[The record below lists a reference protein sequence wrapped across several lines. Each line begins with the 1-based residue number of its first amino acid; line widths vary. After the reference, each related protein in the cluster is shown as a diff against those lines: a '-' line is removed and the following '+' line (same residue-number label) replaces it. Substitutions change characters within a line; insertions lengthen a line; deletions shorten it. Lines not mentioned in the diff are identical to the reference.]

1 MLCLSA
7 GGNHLLGAKDPGY
20 LYATLQ
26 QPPALVR
33 DSNLKG
39 NKMNEYN
46 QVQVEGRVQYVVGM
60 DAHSKKLAISIWEC
74 SNLWKP
80 MLYKEIRCCA
90 ITDMEATYKHNVPK
104 DSITIIESSTNS
116 ATLKK
121 RLENI
126 GFRAGIV
133 RSDIISD
140 KERKR
145 KVRDIQDARNL
156 AQAYIKGNVQ
166 EFVWVPSDQY
176 ADYRDIYFAH
186 RDTVKEITRSSN
198 RIWSICSR
206 KGYDLPIRSGAAKGE
221 SIRKMVEQ
229 LQISGFIKERLEML
243 VADYEFFLER
253 KVKLEKLMAEA
264 IIENDKMLALMQ
276 LPGFYYHAAFV
287 IATIV
292 EDAKRFSSA
301 AKLTAYAGLSP
312 MINTSGEEEQKA
324 MLKGGPGKPLDGDGR
339 MDLKFYCCEAGQTVL
354 NLCSKS
360 DIGKWGW
367 RMINRGKPKNKV
379 CCAIGRKLITYVWH
393 ILRGDPS
400 PNREG
405 EGIFKR
411 KMLRFYS
418 VLGRQRM
425 FELGYPT
432 RADFSN
438 AMSARFYGHLPESI
452 KAKE

>member
-1 MLCLSA
+1 MSA
-7 GGNHLLGAKDPGY
+7 GGNHLLGAQDPGY
-20 LYATLQ
+20 LCATLQ
-26 QPPALVR
+26 QPPAPIR
-33 DSNLKG
+33 DSDLKS
-39 NKMNEYN
+39 NKMNEDN
-46 QVQVEGRVQYVVGM
+46 QVKDEEYAQYVVGM

-80 MLYKEIRCCA
+80 VLYKEIRCCA
-90 ITDMEATYKHNVPK
+90 IADMEATYKRHVPE

-116 ATLKK
+116 AMLKK
-121 RLENI
+121 RLEDI

-133 RSDIISD
+133 RADIISD
-140 KERKR
+140 KEHKR

-156 AQAYIKGNVQ
+156 AQAYIKGNIQ
-166 EFVWVPSDQY
+166 GFIWVPSDLY
-176 ADYRDIYFAH
+176 ADYRDVHFAH
-186 RDTVKEITRSSN
+186 RDTVKEMTRTSN

-206 KGYDLPIRSGAAKGE
+206 KGYDLPIRSGATKGD
-221 SIRKMVEQ
+221 SIRKMVEH
-229 LQISGFIKERLEML
+229 LKISGFIKERLEML
-243 VADYEFFLER
+243 VADYEFLLER
-253 KVKLEKLMAEA
+253 KEKLEKFMAEA

-287 IATIV
+287 VTAIV

-312 MINTSGEEEQKA
+312 MVNTSGEEEQKA
-324 MLKGGPGKPLDGDGR
+324 MLKGGPGKPLDGEGR

-379 CCAIGRKLITYVWH
+379 CCAIGRKLITYAWH
-393 ILRGDPS
+393 ILRGDPT

-405 EGIFKR
+405 EDVFKR

-418 VLGRQRM
+418 VLGKQRM
-425 FELGYPT
+425 IELGYST
-432 RADFSN
+432 RADFASS
-438 AMSARFYGHLPESI
+438 MSARFYGHLPESI

>member
-1 MLCLSA
+1 MSA

-121 RLENI
+121 RLEDI

-186 RDTVKEITRSSN
+186 RDTVKEITRTSN
-198 RIWSICSR
+198 RIWSICSKKDMIFQFALARR
-206 KGYDLPIRSGAAKGE
+206 KENP
-221 SIRKMVEQ
+221 
-229 LQISGFIKERLEML
+229 
-243 VADYEFFLER
+243 YE
-253 KVKLEKLMAEA
+253 
-264 IIENDKMLALMQ
+264 
-276 LPGFYYHAAFV
+276 
-287 IATIV
+287 
-292 EDAKRFSSA
+292 
-301 AKLTAYAGLSP
+301 
-312 MINTSGEEEQKA
+312 
-324 MLKGGPGKPLDGDGR
+324 
-339 MDLKFYCCEAGQTVL
+339 
-354 NLCSKS
+354 
-360 DIGKWGW
+360 KW
-367 RMINRGKPKNKV
+367 
-379 CCAIGRKLITYVWH
+379 
-393 ILRGDPS
+393 
-400 PNREG
+400 
-405 EGIFKR
+405 
-411 KMLRFYS
+411 
-418 VLGRQRM
+418 
-425 FELGYPT
+425 
-432 RADFSN
+432 
-438 AMSARFYGHLPESI
+438 
-452 KAKE
+452 